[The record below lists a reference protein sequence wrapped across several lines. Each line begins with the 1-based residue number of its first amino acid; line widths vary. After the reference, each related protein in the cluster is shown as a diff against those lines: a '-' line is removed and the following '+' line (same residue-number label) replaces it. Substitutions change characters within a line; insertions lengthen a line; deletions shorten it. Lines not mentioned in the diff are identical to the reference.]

1 MRLVHLSDLH
11 LGYRQYQRLTPT
23 GVNQREADVAATF
36 RSVVDRIID
45 LRPELVVVAGD
56 VFHNVRP
63 SNQAI
68 VHAFLQFNRLVSS
81 LPESAIVLVAG
92 NHDTPRTSETGG
104 ILQLFAQLNGLDVV
118 DREPRR
124 LSFPHLDLSV
134 LAVPDVP
141 GLVKPS
147 FTVDSNARFNVLAMH
162 CGIEGLTDTVAW
174 DRPPVEVSP
183 SELNAPAWDYIALG
197 HYHVYREVKPNTYF
211 SGSIDYT
218 SVDTWGERREEDPRG
233 ETGPKGKGFIERDLV
248 TGEHRFHLLP
258 PSRPLI
264 ELPQINARNLAA
276 SDIDDRIHSIVDA
289 CVDGI
294 DDKIVRLTVW
304 DIPRHVAREL
314 DHKSIRE
321 YKRRALSFQLDL
333 RRPEL
338 HRVTTSGA
346 PARRPS
352 LNEIVREKLA
362 TRTIDADIDRDAL
375 IERAIAYLD
384 EAQVAA
390 VVSTPPAPVEA

>member
-36 RSVVDRIID
+36 RSAVDRIVE
-45 LRPELVVVAGD
+45 LRPEVVVVAGD

-68 VHAFLQFNRLVSS
+68 VHAFLQFNRLVTA

-92 NHDTPRTSETGG
+92 NHDTPRTSESGG
-104 ILQLFAQLNGLDVV
+104 ILQLFAQLGLDVV
-118 DREPRR
+118 DREAKR

-141 GLVKPS
+141 GLAKPT
-147 FTVDSNARFNVLAMH
+147 FNPDSNARFNVLAMH
-162 CGIEGLTDTVAW
+162 CGIEGLTDGVAW

-183 SELNAPAWDYIALG
+183 SELNAPQWDYIALG
-197 HYHVYREVKPNTYF
+197 HYHVYRELKSNAFF

-218 SVDTWGERREEDPRG
+218 SVDTWGETREERDG
-233 ETGPKGKGFIERDLV
+233 DVMGKGFIERDLV
-248 TGEHRFHLLP
+248 TGKHTFHPLP

-264 ELPQINARNLAA
+264 ELPNINARSLTAA
-276 SDIDDRIHSIVDA
+276 DIDHRIRTIVDA

-304 DIPRHVAREL
+304 DIPRHIAREL
-314 DHKSIRE
+314 DHKAIRE
-321 YKRRALSFQLDL
+321 YKRRALSFHLDL

-338 HRVTTSGA
+338 TRVTASGA

-352 LNEIVREKLA
+352 LNELVREKLT
-362 TRTIDADIDRDAL
+362 TRPIDADIDRDAL

-390 VVSTPPAPVEA
+390 VVSTPPAPIEA

>member
-36 RSVVDRIID
+36 RLVIDRIID

-68 VHAFLQFNRLVSS
+68 VHGFLQFNRLVAA

-92 NHDTPRTSETGG
+92 NHDTPRTSEAGG
-104 ILQLFAQLNGLDVV
+104 ILQLFAQLGLDVV
-118 DREPRR
+118 DRESKR

-141 GLVKPS
+141 GIVKPS
-147 FTVDSNARFNVLAMH
+147 FTPDANARFNVLAMH
-162 CGIEGLTDTVAW
+162 GGIEGITDTVVW
-174 DRPPVEVSP
+174 DRPPLEVSP
-183 SELNAPAWDYIALG
+183 FELNAPAWDYVALG
-197 HYHVYREVKPNTYF
+197 HYHVYREIKPNVFY

-218 SVDTWGERREEDPRG
+218 SVDTWGEQREQEEGGVP
-233 ETGPKGKGFIERDLV
+233 GKGFVERDLV
-248 TGEHRFHLLP
+248 TGTQTFHALP

-264 ELPQINARNLAA
+264 NLPQINARNLVAA
-276 SDIDDRIHSIVDA
+276 EIDHRIRAIVDA

-304 DIPRHVAREL
+304 DIQRHVAREL
-314 DHKSIRE
+314 DHKAIRE

-333 RRPEL
+333 RRPEV
-338 HRVTTSGA
+338 HRVTSSGA

-352 LNEIVREKLA
+352 LNEMVREKLA
-362 TRTIDADIDRDAL
+362 VRPLDADIDREAL

-390 VVSTPPAPVEA
+390 VVSTPAAPVEA

>member
-36 RSVVDRIID
+36 RSAVDRIIE

-68 VHAFLQFNRLVSS
+68 VHAFLQFNRLVTA

-104 ILQLFAQLNGLDVV
+104 ILQLFAQLGGLDVV
-118 DREPRR
+118 DREPKR

-134 LAVPDVP
+134 LAVPDVL
-141 GLVKPS
+141 GLAKPS
-147 FTVDSNARFNVLAMH
+147 FTPDSNARFNVLAMH
-162 CGIEGLTDTVAW
+162 CGIEGVTDDMAW
-174 DRPPVEVSP
+174 NRPPVEVSR
-183 SELNAPAWDYIALG
+183 SELAVPGWDYIALG
-197 HYHVYREVKPNTYF
+197 DCHVYREILPNAFY

-218 SVDTWGERREEDPRG
+218 SVDTWGEQREEQEAG
-233 ETGPKGKGFIERDLV
+233 VQGKGFVERDLG
-248 TGEHRFHLLP
+248 TGTQTFHPLP

-264 ELPQINARNLAA
+264 NLPPINARNLVAA
-276 SDIDDRIHSIVDA
+276 DIDHRIRAIVDA

-304 DIPRHVAREL
+304 DIPRHIAREL
-314 DHKSIRE
+314 DHKAIRE
-321 YKRRALSFQLDL
+321 YKRRALSFHLDL

-338 HRVTTSGA
+338 NRVTTSGA
-346 PARRPS
+346 PARRAS
-352 LNEIVREKLA
+352 LNELVREKLM
-362 TRTIDADIDRDAL
+362 TRPIDADIDRDAL
-375 IERAIAYLD
+375 IERAIVYLD

-390 VVSTPPAPVEA
+390 VVSTPPAPIEA

>member
-36 RSVVDRIID
+36 RLVVDRIID

-68 VHAFLQFNRLVSS
+68 VHAFLQFNRLVSA

-134 LAVPDVP
+134 LTVPDVP
-141 GLVKPS
+141 GMVKPS

-162 CGIEGLTDTVAW
+162 CGVEGVNDDMVW
-174 DRPPVEVSP
+174 NRPPVEVSRQ
-183 SELNAPAWDYIALG
+183 ELASPGWDYIALG
-197 HYHVYREVKPNTYF
+197 DCHVYREVLPNAFY

-218 SVDTWGERREEDPRG
+218 SVDTWGELREEFDG
-233 ETGPKGKGFIERDLV
+233 SVKGKGFVERDLV
-248 TGEHRFHLLP
+248 TGKQTFHPLP

-264 ELPQINARNLAA
+264 NLPPIDARNLVAA
-276 SDIDDRIHSIVDA
+276 DVDHRIRGIVDA

-346 PARRPS
+346 PMRRPS
-352 LNEIVREKLA
+352 LNDIVREKLA

-390 VVSTPPAPVEA
+390 VVSTPPAPIEA

>member
-1 MRLVHLSDLH
+1 MLRRGTTS
-11 LGYRQYQRLTPT
+11 RS
-23 GVNQREADVAATF
+23 ATTTCIAKST
-36 RSVVDRIID
+36 RTRI
-45 LRPELVVVAGD
+45 
-56 VFHNVRP
+56 
-63 SNQAI
+63 
-68 VHAFLQFNRLVSS
+68 
-81 LPESAIVLVAG
+81 
-92 NHDTPRTSETGG
+92 
-104 ILQLFAQLNGLDVV
+104 
-118 DREPRR
+118 
-124 LSFPHLDLSV
+124 
-134 LAVPDVP
+134 
-141 GLVKPS
+141 
-147 FTVDSNARFNVLAMH
+147 
-162 CGIEGLTDTVAW
+162 
-174 DRPPVEVSP
+174 
-183 SELNAPAWDYIALG
+183 Y
-197 HYHVYREVKPNTYF
+197 

-218 SVDTWGERREEDPRG
+218 SVDTWGERREEDPKG

-248 TGEHRFHLLP
+248 TGEQRFIALP
-258 PSRPLI
+258 AVAPSDRASPD
-264 ELPQINARNLAA
+264 QRAQSRRARTLT
-276 SDIDDRIHSIVDA
+276 SRIRSIVDA

-390 VVSTPPAPVEA
+390 VVSTPPAPIEA

>member
-23 GVNQREADVAATF
+23 GVNQREADVAGTF
-36 RSVVDRIID
+36 RLAVDRIIE

-68 VHAFLQFNRLVSS
+68 VHAFLQLNRLVTA

-92 NHDTPRTSETGG
+92 NHDTPRTSESGG
-104 ILQLFAQLNGLDVV
+104 ILQLFAQLGLDVV
-118 DREPRR
+118 DREPKR
-124 LSFPHLDLSV
+124 LSFPAHDLSV

-141 GLVKPS
+141 GIVKPS
-147 FTVDSNARFNVLAMH
+147 FTPDSNARFNVLALH
-162 CGIEGLTDTVAW
+162 GGIEGITDSVAW

-183 SELNAPAWDYIALG
+183 SELNAGSWDYIALG
-197 HYHVYREVKPNTYF
+197 HYHVQREVKPNAFY

-218 SVDTWGERREEDPRG
+218 SVDTWGEQREEQYAGVR
-233 ETGPKGKGFIERDLV
+233 GKGFIERDLV
-248 TGEHRFHLLP
+248 TGKQTFHDLP

-264 ELPQINARNLAA
+264 NLPQINARSLIAV
-276 SDIDDRIHSIVDA
+276 DIDHRIRAIVDA

-314 DHKSIRE
+314 DHRAIRD

-338 HRVTTSGA
+338 SRVTASGA
-346 PARRPS
+346 PLRRPS
-352 LNEIVREKLA
+352 LNELVREKLA
-362 TRTIDADIDRDAL
+362 TRPIDADIDRDAL
-375 IERAIAYLD
+375 IERAIGYLD

-390 VVSTPPAPVEA
+390 VVSTPPAPIEA